1 MFAEDDDDI
10 FCTVDNLLRHI
21 QSVVD
26 IDHDSVEHQ
35 YNSDSDSDPEVALLM

>member
-10 FCTVDNLLRHI
+10 FCTVDSLLCHT

-35 YNSDSDSDPEVALLM
+35 YNSDSDSDPEFSLLM